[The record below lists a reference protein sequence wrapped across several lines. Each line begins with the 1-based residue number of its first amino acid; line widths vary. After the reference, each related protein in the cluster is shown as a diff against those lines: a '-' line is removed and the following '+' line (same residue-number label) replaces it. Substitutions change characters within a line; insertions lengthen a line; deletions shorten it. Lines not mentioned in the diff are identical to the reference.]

1 MQELL
6 RAIRVVGLG
15 NVLKLGRGYRLG
27 WTELIRG
34 HVATN
39 AMHALLNI
47 GLIDEMLT
55 KQSVDLREFAESRNL
70 DPDLLRPVC
79 DALSSMRILSREGA
93 SYRLDDKGRL
103 LVDVFRGWME
113 VSYGYAEIFHNLEPV
128 LRRQKV
134 YGRDFYRKSDFV
146 ARGSG
151 EMEDKLFFPL
161 ACEMIAAKGYR
172 RVLDLGCGDGT
183 FLRSLCSRNS
193 EVMCYGID
201 IAPEAVDLGNR
212 LSRQAGLADRVVL
225 HAADIQDVQEMPE
238 ELKSVQVATIFFVL
252 HEILYHGEDRLIEF
266 LTAFRRKFPGVPLIA
281 FEAIRPSYEQ
291 MRSRPGVAIYY
302 FLYHDLSHQ
311 KPVSREKWREL
322 FRAAGWTGIE
332 ERYLWYARTSIFT
345 LS

>member
-1 MQELL
+1 MRELL

-15 NVLKLGRGYRLG
+15 NVLRLGRGYRLG

-34 HVATN
+34 HLATE
-39 AMHALLNI
+39 AMHMLLNI
-47 GLIDEMLT
+47 GLIDELLARQT
-55 KQSVDLREFAESRNL
+55 VELKGFAESRNL
-70 DPDLLRPVC
+70 DLDLLRPVC
-79 DALSSMRILSREGA
+79 DALSSMRILSKEGA
-93 SYRLDDKGRL
+93 SYRLDEKGRL

-113 VSYGYAEIFHNLEPV
+113 VSYGYAEIFHSLESV
-128 LRRQKV
+128 VRRRKI
-134 YGRDFYRKSDFV
+134 YGKDFYRKSDFV

-161 ACEMIAAKGYR
+161 AGEMIAEKGYR

-183 FLRSLCSRNS
+183 FLRRLCALNK
-193 EVMCYGID
+193 EVSCYGID

-212 LSRQAGLADRVVL
+212 LSREAGLENRVAL
-225 HAADIQDVQEMPE
+225 HAADIQNVQEMPE

-252 HEILYHGEDRLIEF
+252 HEILYLGEDRLIDF
-266 LTAFRRKFPGVPLIA
+266 LKAFRRNFPAVPLIV

-332 ERYLWYARTSIFT
+332 ERYLWYARTSVFT